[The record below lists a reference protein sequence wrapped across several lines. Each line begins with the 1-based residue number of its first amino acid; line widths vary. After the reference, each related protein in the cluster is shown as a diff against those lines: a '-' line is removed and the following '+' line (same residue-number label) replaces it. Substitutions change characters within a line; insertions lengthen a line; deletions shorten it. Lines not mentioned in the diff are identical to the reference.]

1 MENKIILKQPPVIVH
16 KLHEA
21 GEMVTKRIEELKID
35 SLVPTEDA
43 LKSLKQIRADLNK
56 EFKEFEE
63 QRKFLKNGI
72 NKPYLEFEEVYK
84 SEISEKYTSAV
95 NKLKEKIE
103 TVEIKLKEEK
113 KDQVKSYFDELCAAK
128 KIDFIPFEKA
138 GININLST
146 SLKALKEQALE
157 FINRVEDDI
166 SLINTFE
173 HQAEI
178 MAEYKRTLNASQA
191 IKEINDRKERE
202 RVEAERIKQQTIQRR
217 KERLYEIGMK
227 YDEFSKSFIRASE
240 FVTLDEIENLEKDEF
255 DKRVIQIET
264 RLKEYAQVP
273 KEPVGNGQ
281 SQSAPQQV
289 QQEEP
294 LEAPAVDES
303 KKLVT
308 ASFEVTG
315 TMEQLQGLSR
325 YLRENKIQYKNI

>member
-1 MENKIILKQPPVIVH
+1 MEDKIILKQQPVIVH

-103 TVEIKLKEEK
+103 IIEIKLKEK
-113 KDQVKSYFDELCAAK
+113 KREQVKAYFDELCAAK
-128 KIDFIPFEKA
+128 GIDFVPFEKA

-178 MAEYKRTLNASQA
+178 MAEYKRTLNVSQA
-191 IKEINDRKERE
+191 IKEVNDRKERE
-202 RVEAERIKQQTIQRR
+202 RIEAERIKQQTIQRR
-217 KERLYEIGMK
+217 KDKLYEIGMK
-227 YDEFSKSFIRASE
+227 HDEFSKSFIAGEE
-240 FVTLDEIENLEKDEF
+240 FITIDEVVNLSKEDF
-255 DKRVIQIET
+255 DKRVIEIET
-264 RLKEYAQVP
+264 KINQARKGEYKVAYEAHPPREEILTPPSV
-273 KEPVGNGQ
+273 
-281 SQSAPQQV
+281 
-289 QQEEP
+289 EEP
-294 LEAPAVDES
+294 

-308 ASFEVTG
+308 ASFEVIG